1 MEWPNAPR
9 EKLRVVNVTLLT
21 VSALVGPET
30 PLHRRQGQGS
40 TAYTAYTRVD
50 HFLHML
56 SLSSQIGLFTFRN
69 PSDIRIQLRAVRLI
83 IIVLQQIDN

>member
-1 MEWPNAPR
+1 MNGMAQGPKGKTSGCKR
-9 EKLRVVNVTLLT
+9 DLT
-21 VSALVGPET
+21 VSALVGPDT

-56 SLSSQIGLFTFRN
+56 SLSSQIVLFTFPN
-69 PSDIRIQLRAVRLI
+69 PSDIRIQLRAVQLI
-83 IIVLQQIDN
+83 TIVLQQSDN